1 MKPGNKRR
9 DAWYA
14 CLSDKDM
21 WEAFEVCKHQQSW
34 QQAVAWIAEKHAIK
48 LGKSAFYAWLDWC
61 RANQSQHT
69 LNNANAA
76 ASEVRALKEEFG
88 DIEQAAR
95 DQISA
100 LVLDAA
106 ASKRPEDIVI
116 LVKSLCS
123 LGNAKEARLT
133 EKIARMT
140 MEITDLKKRLAS
152 FEGQPASA
160 ALTPAEKSEKIKE
173 AFGLS

>member
-21 WEAFEVCKHQQSW
+21 WEAFDACKQQPSW
-34 QQAVAWIAEKHAIK
+34 QQAVAWVSEKHGIK

-61 RANQSQHT
+61 RDNQAQHT
-69 LNNANAA
+69 LKNANAA
-76 ASEVRALKEEFG
+76 ASEVRALKAEFG
-88 DIEQAAR
+88 DLEQAAR

-100 LVLDAA
+100 LVLDAS
-106 ASKRPEDIVI
+106 ASKRPEDIVV
-116 LVKSLCS
+116 LVKALCS

-133 EKIARMT
+133 ERIARMT
-140 MEITDLKKRLAS
+140 IEIDDLKKRLAP

-160 ALTPAEKSEKIKE
+160 ALTPEQKSEKIKE
-173 AFGLS
+173 AFGVK